1 MRRRSFVLAE
11 TLIASTLAIMVM
23 VACLSLFVI
32 LRKASV
38 CQQAALEKEGTRWR
52 RASSLRW
59 ILSRIHRDDRDKDP
73 FVLENRD
80 GTDQRLLFVFDH
92 GVHIDPQL
100 ANEDLA
106 QLYLDPHKGLVL
118 VTRSHKKRG
127 KAGQDREETSVIWP
141 GARRII
147 WRFAPRP
154 ADKANR
160 AGIENVLKDGW
171 TMEWRAEWAGLPAV
185 IQAVVVDEEGAENE
199 VTAIVSPDIGVITL
213 K

>member
-1 MRRRSFVLAE
+1 MRRRSFALAE

-23 VACLSLFVI
+23 LVCMSLFVI
-32 LRKASV
+32 LRKTSV
-38 CQQAALEKEGTRWR
+38 YQQAALEKEGTRWR

-59 ILSRIHRDDRDKDP
+59 ILSRIYRDDRDKDP
-73 FVLENRD
+73 FVLEDKD
-80 GTDQRLLFVFDH
+80 GADQRLLFVFDH

-106 QLYLDPHKGLVL
+106 QLYLDPHRGLVL
-118 VTRSHKKRG
+118 TTRSHKKRG
-127 KAGQDREETSVIWP
+127 KAGQDREETSVLWP
-141 GARRII
+141 GAKKIT
-147 WRFAPRP
+147 WRFALKP

-160 AGIENVLKDGW
+160 VGIENVLKDGW
-171 TMEWRAEWAGLPAV
+171 TVEWRAEWAGLPAV

-199 VTAIVSPDIGVITL
+199 ITAIVSPDIGVIRL